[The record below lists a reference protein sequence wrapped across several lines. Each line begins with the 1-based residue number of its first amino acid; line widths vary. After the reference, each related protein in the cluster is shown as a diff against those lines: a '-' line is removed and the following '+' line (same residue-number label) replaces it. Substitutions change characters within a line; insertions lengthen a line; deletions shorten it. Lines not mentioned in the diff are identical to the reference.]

1 MKKFIVI
8 SVIGIMSVISGTAAY
23 SSPVIATE
31 LPEVISHELIVDE
44 TQSSQNE
51 KQSSDIDIFYHY
63 NEVPVSSLYGATH
76 SGQDNNDSNSND
88 DKSNDKDN
96 KGGSRLRQFFRKLF
110 KRNLSL

>member
-31 LPEVISHELIVDE
+31 LPEIISHELIVDE
-44 TQSSQNE
+44 TESTKNE

-63 NEVPVSSLYGATH
+63 NEVPVSSLHGATH
-76 SGQDNNDSNSND
+76 SGQDNDNSSND
-88 DKSNDKDN
+88 NKSSDEDK
-96 KGGSRLRQFFRKLF
+96 KGGSRLKNFFKKLF
-110 KRNLSL
+110 RRS